1 MNEHTP
7 CTVLVVDDAPDSLSL
22 INDTLEQA
30 GMDTLVALEGKQ
42 ALTIVK
48 RIRPDIILL
57 DAIMPGMDGFE
68 TCRQLKRD
76 PQMAATP
83 VIFMTGLTDTDSV
96 LKGLDAGGID
106 YLTKPVNP
114 NELLARIRVHLKS
127 ARITR
132 SAQQALDSTGH
143 QSFTVGQDG
152 ALRWATPDT
161 LALFARLKADGE
173 WQRQILQPLIASWLA
188 GNPAT
193 DASLAVPAGDE
204 QSPGD
209 QLCITL
215 LQVRPGE
222 EYLLTIEEVDDAPEA
237 ARLQRALNLTARE
250 SEVLYWLANGKSNK
264 EIGAILEISA
274 RTVNKHLEQVF
285 TKLGVENRTAAA
297 GIAIRA
303 LVRKVA

>member
-1 MNEHTP
+1 MTDHPP

-68 TCRQLKRD
+68 TCRALKRD
-76 PQMAATP
+76 PQMATTP
-83 VIFMTGLTDTDSV
+83 VIFMTGLADTESV
-96 LKGLDAGGID
+96 LRGLDAGGVD

-114 NELLARIRVHLKS
+114 SELLARIRVHLKS
-127 ARITR
+127 AHLTR
-132 SAQQALDSTGH
+132 SAQQALDTAGH
-143 QSFTVGQDG
+143 QSFTTSPDG

-161 LALFARLKADGE
+161 LALFARIKVDGS
-173 WQRQILQPLIASWLA
+173 WQREVLQPGLEEWLA
-188 GNPAT
+188 DSPPPG
-193 DASLAVPAGDE
+193 ASLTLAAGE
-204 QSPGD
+204 PETEA
-209 QLCITL
+209 CL
-215 LQVRPGE
+215 LRIALMRGRAGE
-222 EYLLTIEEVDDAPEA
+222 EFLLTIEEVDNVPEPL
-237 ARLQRALNLTARE
+237 RLQRSLHLTARE

-303 LVRKVA
+303 LVSKVA